1 MTMII
6 LIIHIILAVIL
17 IGTILLQRSD
27 GGALGGIGGG
37 GFAGVLSGR
46 SSANFLTRLTAILAA
61 LFMCTSLL
69 LAILAKKDKEDTILN
84 DVQNIESEN
93 SIDTEEI
100 NIELKPVAPEDE

>member
-6 LIIHIILAVIL
+6 LIIHVVLAVIL

-37 GFAGVLSGR
+37 GFSGVLSGR

-61 LFMCTSLL
+61 LFMCTSLS
-69 LAILAKKDKEDTILN
+69 LAVLAKKEKSNTII
-84 DVQNIESEN
+84 DDIQNIESETN
-93 SIDTEEI
+93 NIKEETDLDI
-100 NIELKPVAPEDE
+100 KPVAPESE

>member
-1 MTMII
+1 MII
-6 LIIHIILAVIL
+6 LIIHIVLAVIL

-46 SSANFLTRLTAILAA
+46 SSANFLTRITALLAA

-69 LAILAKKDKEDTILN
+69 LAILAKKEKSNTIL
-84 DVQNIESEN
+84 DDIQNIESSETGITKEEVN
-93 SIDTEEI
+93 IDI
-100 NIELKPVAPEDE
+100 KPVAPEDE